1 MLTDWDAV
9 LKQARE
15 NKKAREAAEA
25 VAAAAARKA
34 RRRGKCCVYC
44 GCSTGSTYYDV
55 CPSCA
60 DRREGGADMG
70 GR

>member
-1 MLTDWDAV
+1 MTDWDAV

-15 NKKAREAAEA
+15 NKKSRELAEAAER
-25 VAAAAARKA
+25 AASRKA
-34 RRRGKCCVYC
+34 WRRGKRCHYC

-55 CPSCA
+55 CSSCA
-60 DRREGGADMG
+60 DRREGGADLG